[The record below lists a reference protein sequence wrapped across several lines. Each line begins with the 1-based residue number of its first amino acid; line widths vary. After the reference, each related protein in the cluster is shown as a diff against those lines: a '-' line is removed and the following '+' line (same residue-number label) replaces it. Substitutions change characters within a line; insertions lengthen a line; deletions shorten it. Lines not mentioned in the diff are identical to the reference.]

1 MFWGGAHP
9 HRSLLRVLGLPDV
22 LLDEPVVADQPRWAG
37 MAIFHVQ
44 EEGCEEEQPWG
55 DRVTLGTPLWAA
67 SAQGS
72 DNPSPQLNGGP
83 VVEVRGEV

>member
-1 MFWGGAHP
+1 
-9 HRSLLRVLGLPDV
+9 
-22 LLDEPVVADQPRWAG
+22 